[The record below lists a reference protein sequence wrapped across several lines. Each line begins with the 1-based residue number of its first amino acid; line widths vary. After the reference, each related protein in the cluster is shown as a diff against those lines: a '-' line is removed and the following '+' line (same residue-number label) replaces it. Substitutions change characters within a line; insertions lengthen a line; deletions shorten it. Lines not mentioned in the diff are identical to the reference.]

1 MTDLGK
7 IHTYY
12 KYSLDNFIDVM
23 YRAIE
28 VITEKKEEEKVEEKE
43 NNEE

>member
-1 MTDLGK
+1 MTDLSK

-23 YRAIE
+23 YRAID
-28 VITEKKEEEKVEEKE
+28 VITEEVVEEVK
-43 NNEE
+43 